1 LFESHGSPNWRIR
14 FGLGFLYCKDQ
25 TMKASTSKK
34 DELGNGASTRAVHG
48 GAERDKGFHA
58 MTTPIVQTATYT
70 FRDTA
75 AVIEFLDKKVYGGE
89 LDREEYARYGNPS
102 VWSLERRIANLEGA
116 EDAVVYPSGMS
127 AATSLF
133 LTVLRPGTHIVMTDD
148 CYRRTRQFCE
158 TTLKKFGIDTSVVPM
173 GDSRAL
179 EAAIVPRKTRFIF
192 TETPTNPY
200 LRVANLRHLAELGKA
215 HRAMTLLDTTFATPV
230 NLRPLEFGIDFVMH
244 SATKYFGGHN
254 DVLAGVIAGEAGR
267 IKALKD
273 ARGIF
278 GNVIDPHQAFLV
290 ERGLKTLAV
299 RVRHQ
304 NESALKVAQ
313 FLENHPKI
321 DRVYYPGLESHPD
334 YAIAKAQMSGFGGV
348 VSFEVAGDIKAT
360 SDFID
365 RLRIPYIAPSL
376 GGAESLIE
384 QPAYFSYYDLSS
396 EERGAIGIKD
406 NLARFALGIE
416 DADDIISDLD
426 ASLNQV
432 PAQSA
437 ARQV

>member
-1 LFESHGSPNWRIR
+1 MTASKR
-14 FGLGFLYCKDQ
+14 
-25 TMKASTSKK
+25 KA
-34 DELGNGASTRAVHG
+34 DEKGKGASTRAVHG
-48 GAERDKGFHA
+48 GAARDKGFHA
-58 MTTPIVQTATYT
+58 MTTPIVQSATYT
-70 FRDTA
+70 FDNTA
-75 AVIEFLDKKVYGGE
+75 KVIEFLDKKVYGGE

-102 VWSLERRIANLEGA
+102 VWSLERRIAYLEGA

-127 AATSLF
+127 AVTSLF

-158 TTLKKFGIDTSVVPM
+158 TTLKKFGIETSVVPM
-173 GDSRAL
+173 GDCAAL

-200 LRVANLRHLAELGKA
+200 LRVADLQRLAELGKR
-215 HRAMTLLDTTFATPV
+215 HRALTLLDTTFATPV
-230 NLRPLEFGIDFVMH
+230 NLRPLEYGIDLVMH

-254 DVLAGVIAGEAGR
+254 DVLAGVIAGAAGR
-267 IKALKD
+267 VKALKD

-278 GNVIDPHQAFLV
+278 GNVIDPHQAFLL

-304 NESALKVAQ
+304 NESALKVAR
-313 FLENHPKI
+313 FLESHPKI

-334 YAIAKAQMSGFGGV
+334 HELAKAQMGGFGGV

-376 GGAESLIE
+376 GGTESLIE
-384 QPAYFSYYDLSS
+384 QPAYFSYYDLSG
-396 EERGAIGIKD
+396 EERLAIGIKD
-406 NLARFALGIE
+406 NLARYALGIE
-416 DADDIISDLD
+416 DAEDIIADLE
-426 ASLNQV
+426 ASLSQA
-432 PAQSA
+432 PARAA

>member
-1 LFESHGSPNWRIR
+1 MTASKSKAEN
-14 FGLGFLYCKDQ
+14 LGK
-25 TMKASTSKK
+25 
-34 DELGNGASTRAVHG
+34 GASTQAVHG
-48 GAERDKGFHA
+48 GAERDKGFHS

-70 FRDTA
+70 FDNTA
-75 AVIEFLDKKVYGGE
+75 KVIEFLEEKVYGGE
-89 LDREEYARYGNPS
+89 LEREEYARYGNPS
-102 VWSLERRIANLEGA
+102 VWSLERRIAKLEGA
-116 EDAVVYPSGMS
+116 EAAVVYPSGMS
-127 AATSLF
+127 AVTSLF

-158 TTLKKFGIDTSVVPM
+158 TTLKKFGINTSIVPM
-173 GDSRAL
+173 GDYEAL

-200 LRVANLRHLAELGKA
+200 LRVADLNRLAELGKQ

-230 NLRPLEFGIDFVMH
+230 NLRPLEYGIDFVMH

-254 DVLAGVIAGEAGR
+254 DVLAGVIAGAAGR

-290 ERGLKTLAV
+290 ERGLKTLAL

-304 NESALKVAQ
+304 NETALKVARY
-313 FLENHPKI
+313 LENHLKI

-334 YAIAKAQMSGFGGV
+334 HGIASAQMSGFGGV

-376 GGAESLIE
+376 GGTESLIE

-396 EERGAIGIKD
+396 EERLAIGIKD
-406 NLARFALGIE
+406 NLVRFALGIE
-416 DADDIISDLD
+416 DAEDLIDDLE
-426 ASLNQV
+426 ASLSQV
-432 PAQSA
+432 PARA
-437 ARQV
+437 AVRQV

>member
-1 LFESHGSPNWRIR
+1 
-14 FGLGFLYCKDQ
+14 
-25 TMKASTSKK
+25 MASTNSSA
-34 DELGNGASTRAVHG
+34 DGQWQGASTQAVHG
-48 GAERDKGFHA
+48 GARRDKGFHA
-58 MTTPIVQTATYT
+58 MTTPIVQTATYA
-70 FRDTA
+70 FDNTA
-75 AVIEFLDKKVYGGE
+75 KVIEFLEKKVYGGE
-89 LDREEYARYGNPS
+89 LEREEYARYGNPS
-102 VWSLERRIANLEGA
+102 VWSLERRIAKLEGA
-116 EDAVVYPSGMS
+116 DDAVVYPSGMS

-158 TTLKKFGIDTSVVPM
+158 TTLKKFGIETSIVPM
-173 GDSRAL
+173 GDSDAL

-200 LRVANLRHLAELGKA
+200 LRVANLQHLAALGKA

-244 SATKYFGGHN
+244 SATKYFAGHN
-254 DVLAGVIAGEAGR
+254 DVLAGVIAGEGGR

-304 NESALKVAQ
+304 NASALKVAR

-321 DRVYYPGLESHPD
+321 ERVYYPGLASHPD
-334 YAIAKAQMSGFGGV
+334 HVVACEQMSGFGGV
-348 VSFEVAGDIKAT
+348 ISFEVAGDIKAT

-376 GGAESLIE
+376 GGTESLIE

-396 EERGAIGIKD
+396 EERLAVGIKD
-406 NLARFALGIE
+406 NLVRFALGIE
-416 DADDIISDLD
+416 DAEDIIADLD
-426 ASLNQV
+426 ASLSAV
-432 PAQSA
+432 PARA
-437 ARQV
+437 AAQQM

>member
-1 LFESHGSPNWRIR
+1 MTTAKGKADQ
-14 FGLGFLYCKDQ
+14 LG
-25 TMKASTSKK
+25 
-34 DELGNGASTRAVHG
+34 GGASTQAVHG
-48 GAERDKGFHA
+48 GAKREKGFHA
-58 MTTPIVQTATYT
+58 MTTPIVQSATYT
-70 FRDTA
+70 FDNTA
-75 AVIEFLDKKVYGGE
+75 KVLEFLEKKVYGGE
-89 LDREEYARYGNPS
+89 LEREEYARYGNPS

-116 EDAVVYPSGMS
+116 GDAVVYPSGMS
-127 AATSLF
+127 AVTSLF
-133 LTVLRPGTHIVMTDD
+133 LTVLRPGAQIVMTDD

-158 TTLKKFGIDTSVVPM
+158 TTLKKFGIETSIVPM
-173 GDSRAL
+173 GDCEAL
-179 EAAIVPRKTRFIF
+179 EAAIVPGKTRFIF

-200 LRVANLRHLAELGKA
+200 LRVADLRHLAELGKR
-215 HRAMTLLDTTFATPV
+215 HRALTLLDTTFATPV
-230 NLRPLEFGIDFVMH
+230 NLRPLEHGIDFVMH
-244 SATKYFGGHN
+244 SATKYLGGHN
-254 DVLAGVIAGEAGR
+254 DVMAGVIAGEASR

-304 NESALKVAQ
+304 NETALKVAR
-313 FLENHPKI
+313 FLEKQARI

-334 YAIAKAQMSGFGGV
+334 HPIASAQMSGFGGV
-348 VSFEVAGDIKAT
+348 ISFEVAGDIKAT

-376 GGAESLIE
+376 GGTESLIE

-396 EERGAIGIKD
+396 EERQAIGIKD
-406 NLARFALGIE
+406 NLVRFALGIE
-416 DADDIISDLD
+416 DAEDIMADLQ

-432 PAQSA
+432 
-437 ARQV
+437 

>member
-1 LFESHGSPNWRIR
+1 MTASNNKTDGK
-14 FGLGFLYCKDQ
+14 CK
-25 TMKASTSKK
+25 
-34 DELGNGASTRAVHG
+34 GASTQAVHG
-48 GAERDKGFHA
+48 GAERDKGFYS
-58 MTTPIVQTATYT
+58 MTTPIVQSATYT
-70 FRDTA
+70 FDNTA
-75 AVIEFLDKKVYGGE
+75 KVIEFLDKKVYGGE
-89 LDREEYARYGNPS
+89 LEREEYARYGNPS

-127 AATSLF
+127 AVTSLF

-158 TTLKKFGIDTSVVPM
+158 TTLKKFGIDTSIVPM
-173 GDSRAL
+173 GDCEAL

-200 LRVANLRHLAELGKA
+200 LRVADLNRLAELGKQ

-230 NLRPLEFGIDFVMH
+230 NLRPLEYGIDFVMH

-254 DVLAGVIAGEAGR
+254 DVLAGVIAGAAGR

-304 NESALKVAQ
+304 NETALKVARY
-313 FLENHPKI
+313 LENHPKI
-321 DRVYYPGLESHPD
+321 ERVYYPGLESHPD
-334 YAIAKAQMSGFGGV
+334 HGIASAQMSGFGGV
-348 VSFEVAGDIKAT
+348 VSFEVAGDIKTT

-376 GGAESLIE
+376 GGTESLIE

-396 EERGAIGIKD
+396 EERLAIGIKD
-406 NLARFALGIE
+406 NLVRFALGIE
-416 DADDIISDLD
+416 DAEDIIADLD
-426 ASLNQV
+426 ASLSQA
-432 PAQSA
+432 PARA
-437 ARQV
+437 AVREV

>member
-1 LFESHGSPNWRIR
+1 
-14 FGLGFLYCKDQ
+14 
-25 TMKASTSKK
+25 
-34 DELGNGASTRAVHG
+34 
-48 GAERDKGFHA
+48 
-58 MTTPIVQTATYT
+58 MTTPIVQSATYT
-70 FRDTA
+70 FDNTA
-75 AVIEFLDKKVYGGE
+75 KVIEFLDKKVYGGE

-102 VWSLERRIANLEGA
+102 VWSLERRIANLECA
-116 EDAVVYPSGMS
+116 DDAVVYPSGMS
-127 AATSLF
+127 AVTSLF
-133 LTVLRPGTHIVMTDD
+133 LTALRPDTHIVMTDD

-158 TTLKKFGIDTSVVPM
+158 TTLKKFGVETSIVPM
-173 GDSRAL
+173 GDCAAL
-179 EAAIVPRKTRFIF
+179 EAAIVPKKTRFIF

-200 LRVANLRHLAELGKA
+200 LRVADLKRVAELGKEY
-215 HRAMTLLDTTFATPV
+215 RAMTLLDSTFATPV
-230 NLRPLEFGIDFVMH
+230 NLRPLEYGIDFVMH

-254 DVLAGVIAGEAGR
+254 DVLGGVIAGSAAR

-278 GNVIDPHQAFLV
+278 GNVIDPHQAFLL

-304 NESALKVAQ
+304 NESAMKVARY
-313 FLENHPKI
+313 LESHPKI

-334 YAIAKAQMSGFGGV
+334 HAIAEAQMSGFGGV

-396 EERGAIGIKD
+396 EERLEIGIKD
-406 NLARFALGIE
+406 NLVRFALGIE
-416 DADDIISDLD
+416 DAEDIIADLD
-426 ASLNQV
+426 ASLEQA
-432 PAQSA
+432 PTSSGPS
-437 ARQV
+437 RM